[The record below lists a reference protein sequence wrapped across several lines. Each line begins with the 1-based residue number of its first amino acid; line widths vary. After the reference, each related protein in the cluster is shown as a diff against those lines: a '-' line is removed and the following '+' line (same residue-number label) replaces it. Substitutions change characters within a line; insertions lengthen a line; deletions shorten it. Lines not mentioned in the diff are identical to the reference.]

1 MLKNIETRIILFL
14 FVGCIAACDHK
25 SKTAAAGPENFN
37 KEKWQTVDGGE
48 YPFRD
53 QMIHNLLYTD
63 TIRRLKRDS
72 ILYLLGEPTRIDS
85 NFLFY
90 RVKQQTY
97 GLLTMHTKTLV
108 IKFAKDSSVAWIKI
122 HE

>member
-1 MLKNIETRIILFL
+1 MKTFL
-14 FVGCIAACDHK
+14 IFLSFITCISCRHK
-25 SKTAAAGPENFN
+25 N
-37 KEKWQTVDGGE
+37 KEATNPEPFDKTKWQTVKAGA
-48 YPFRD
+48 YPYRD
-53 QMIHNLLYTD
+53 KMLHNLLYTD

-72 ILYLLGEPTRIDS
+72 IVSLLGQPTRADT

-90 RVKQQTY
+90 RVQQQTY

-108 IKFAKDSSVAWIKI
+108 IKFEKDSSVAWIKV